1 MIFSTFLYYIFFS
14 SSVLMLGIGIDKIS
28 ETSFFNNKSL
38 IFFLKVLF
46 TIFLS
51 SVLSWVT
58 TQYILLPIKLQEL
71 FPITTFFIFACI
83 SAFVESVVRIT
94 TKKSTTEFVVSF
106 LIVMLAVSESSSI
119 IFSLIISVSCFI
131 SMCFTIPFIN
141 TFKKNILVKEKYKK
155 NYFTILFL
163 FLAVLIMIISVFD
176 VAWLSQ
182 EVLQW

>member
-1 MIFSTFLYYIFFS
+1 
-14 SSVLMLGIGIDKIS
+14 MLGIGIDKIS

-155 NYFTILFL
+155 NH
-163 FLAVLIMIISVFD
+163 S
-176 VAWLSQ
+176 
-182 EVLQW
+182 

>member
-119 IFSLIISVSCFI
+119 IFSLVIPTSCLF
-131 SMCFTIPFIN
+131 SLFFTIPFVN
-141 TFKKNILVKEKYKK
+141 TFKKSILSKEKYKK
-155 NYFTILFL
+155 MWKFPLKCVTIYNG
-163 FLAVLIMIISVFD
+163 
-176 VAWLSQ
+176 
-182 EVLQW
+182 